1 MMRAERTMIEKMLC
15 PHVFREIEHDVMH
28 RALSKGIAKDN
39 DEFFEDASL
48 SNLWIGTIIED
59 IDYVEERNGWV
70 YEMHLSEDLIH
81 YLKNEEDDYGVFA
94 GMLHFYVS
102 YELYKYLRENKLTKY
117 LDYIVRDIAVYDV
130 DTDANTFFSFE
141 HGYLKDWGKRYYEYQ
156 PLSAFIEH

>member
-1 MMRAERTMIEKMLC
+1 M
-15 PHVFREIEHDVMH
+15 
-28 RALSKGIAKDN
+28 
-39 DEFFEDASL
+39 
-48 SNLWIGTIIED
+48 
-59 IDYVEERNGWV
+59 

-117 LDYIVRDIAVYDV
+117 LDYIIQDIAVYDV

-141 HGYLKDWGKRYYEYQ
+141 KGYLKDWGKRYYEYQ
-156 PLSAFIEH
+156 PLSGFIEH